1 MEIVNEYLFW
11 KIAKDLIFNKNFDL
25 IQIDERNNEIWL
37 KGSIN
42 KKTSIVR
49 LYQKGFDWANHL
61 KKDVSFAIE
70 RIRKIQKMF
79 SGKDIQLF
87 NIYLAKF
94 EPVDDW
100 QFLKKPIVL
109 KDKKTITTRNFYI
122 DEVEREE
129 KLKSVYDQFEMLNEG
144 QGAEQDPELL
154 EQKIQHLKYTIVQ
167 NEQAKKREMASLFNY
182 GKPILTYFLIAINII
197 IFLLLE
203 STGDSTDSLHLIEWG
218 AKFNPFI
225 MDGEWW
231 RILSSMFLHVG
242 MLHIFMN
249 MLALYYLGT
258 AVEKIYGS
266 FKFFFI
272 YFLSGV
278 LGGLTSFAFNDSVAA
293 GASGAIFG
301 MFGALLYFGL
311 MNRKVFLQTMG
322 PNLLFIIGLNVMLG
336 FSIPNIDMGAHL
348 GGLIGGFVASAVVQL
363 PKQKKGTYQLFGIL
377 AFGILLFSLTTYGIE
392 QNKHDEILYFNRSVA
407 HYEAGELEEARDDL
421 LKAVEL
427 NDHFADAHYNLAII
441 YGELQDMENAYKH
454 AERAAQIDS
463 NNPRYQD
470 LVKYLNLLR

>member
-129 KLKSVYDQFEMLNEG
+129 KLKSVYDQFERLNR
-144 QGAEQDPELL
+144 
-154 EQKIQHLKYTIVQ
+154 IQ
-167 NEQAKKREMASLFNY
+167 NF
-182 GKPILTYFLIAINII
+182 
-197 IFLLLE
+197 
-203 STGDSTDSLHLIEWG
+203 
-218 AKFNPFI
+218 
-225 MDGEWW
+225 
-231 RILSSMFLHVG
+231 
-242 MLHIFMN
+242 
-249 MLALYYLGT
+249 
-258 AVEKIYGS
+258 
-266 FKFFFI
+266 
-272 YFLSGV
+272 
-278 LGGLTSFAFNDSVAA
+278 
-293 GASGAIFG
+293 
-301 MFGALLYFGL
+301 
-311 MNRKVFLQTMG
+311 
-322 PNLLFIIGLNVMLG
+322 
-336 FSIPNIDMGAHL
+336 
-348 GGLIGGFVASAVVQL
+348 
-363 PKQKKGTYQLFGIL
+363 
-377 AFGILLFSLTTYGIE
+377 
-392 QNKHDEILYFNRSVA
+392 
-407 HYEAGELEEARDDL
+407 
-421 LKAVEL
+421 
-427 NDHFADAHYNLAII
+427 
-441 YGELQDMENAYKH
+441 
-454 AERAAQIDS
+454 
-463 NNPRYQD
+463 
-470 LVKYLNLLR
+470 